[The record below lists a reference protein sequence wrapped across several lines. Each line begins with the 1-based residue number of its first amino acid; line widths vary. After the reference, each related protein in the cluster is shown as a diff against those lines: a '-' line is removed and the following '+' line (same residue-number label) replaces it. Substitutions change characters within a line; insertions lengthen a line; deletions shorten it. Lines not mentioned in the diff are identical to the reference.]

1 MGSNTQIN
9 FVASLVKLKINF
21 FVIIIMIIALSAALI
36 AANIPTG
43 LEAYA
48 EAGYDFGGP
57 LPTPYDF
64 GGPLPARKP
73 MISVLDLGAV
83 PNDNQDD
90 TDAFQ
95 EAIDQGG
102 VISIPEGEFKLSRR
116 LIVRKRGTVLL
127 GAGSEKTTL
136 RFTKSLEQLEP
147 WPTSTTGGLHTTNW
161 SWWGGLLTFEGS
173 SREGKPVEFS
183 SAKRGD
189 VHIKLDRTNMFKAGD
204 GAVISLS
211 AGNNPTRLVKFLY
224 AGDTGNI
231 SSLKAPSKV
240 RISVRIAGVTPTGIT
255 LTKPLLIDLPAE
267 FTPAIATAGARDDYG
282 IRGVG
287 FRLTQARYR
296 GHFREDG
303 WNPIQFRNVH
313 HGWMEDILCSGVDS
327 GPYISGGSS
336 YVTIRNIVLEAGRRA
351 DSSGAVGHHGISLG
365 GRAHRLEDF
374 DFKTRFIHDISFSP
388 WSNGN
393 VVRNGRANGL
403 SLDFHKQGPFAN
415 LVTNVKTDV
424 GKFVFNSSGGTN
436 LGHHAGGWNIF
447 WNIVANGTITGPH
460 SNFGPTKNTFVG
472 IDWTP
477 RAPLRFKASPLRD
490 GDSRDLW
497 LSLSGGLVTRT
508 NDPVFVLKLVEE

>member
-1 MGSNTQIN
+1 MSSNTQIN

-21 FVIIIMIIALSAALI
+21 SVIKFMIIALSAALI

-43 LEAYA
+43 LEAYT

-57 LPTPYDF
+57 LPSP
-64 GGPLPARKP
+64 KP

-83 PNDNQDD
+83 PDDNQDD

-116 LIVRKRGTVLL
+116 LIVKNRGTVLL

-136 RFTKSLEQLEP
+136 RFTKSLEQLHP
-147 WPTSTTGGLHTTNW
+147 SPSSTTGGVPTSDW
-161 SWWGGLLTFEGS
+161 SWSGGLITFEGAS
-173 SREGKPVEFS
+173 KEGKPVAFT

-189 VHIKLDRTNMFKAGD
+189 VRIKLGKTDMFNAGD

-211 AGNNPTRLVKFLY
+211 VGKDPTRLIKFLY
-224 AGDTGNI
+224 AGDAGNI
-231 SSLKAPSKV
+231 SSLKAPRKV
-240 RISVRIAGVTPTGIT
+240 RISVRIAAVTPTEIR

-267 FTPAIATAGARDDYG
+267 FTPAIATAGPRDDYG

-287 FRLTQARYR
+287 FRLTQSRYR
-296 GHFREDG
+296 GHFKEDG
-303 WNPIQFRNVH
+303 WNPILFNNVY
-313 HGWMEDILCSGVDS
+313 HGWMEDIFCSGVDS
-327 GPYISGGSS
+327 GPYIGGSH
-336 YVTIRNIVLEAGRRA
+336 VTIRNIVFEAGRRA
-351 DSSGAVGHHGISLG
+351 DGSGAVGHHGVSLA

-374 DFKTRFIHDISFSP
+374 EFKARFLHDVSFGP

-415 LVTNVKTDV
+415 LVTNVTTDV
-424 GKFVFNSSGGTN
+424 GKCVFVSGGGSN
-436 LGHHAGGWNIF
+436 LGYNAGGWNIF
-447 WNIVANGTITGPH
+447 WNIDSNDTIVGPR
-460 SNFGPTKNTFVG
+460 SIFGPSKNTFVG
-472 IDWTP
+472 IDWKPSAPFRFTVT
-477 RAPLRFKASPLRD
+477 PLRE
-490 GDSRDLW
+490 GDSQDLW
-497 LSLSGGLVTRT
+497 LALRKGLVGSTA
-508 NDPVFVLKLVEE
+508 DQVFVLKLDGK

>member
-1 MGSNTQIN
+1 
-9 FVASLVKLKINF
+9 
-21 FVIIIMIIALSAALI
+21 MIIALSAAVI
-36 AANIPTG
+36 AANIPSG
-43 LEAYA
+43 LGAYA

-57 LPTPYDF
+57 LPSP
-64 GGPLPARKP
+64 KP

-83 PNDNQDD
+83 PDDNQDD

-116 LIVRKRGTVLL
+116 LIVRQRGTVLL

-147 WPTSTTGGLHTTNW
+147 WPASTTEGVPTSNW
-161 SWWGGLLTFEGS
+161 SWWGGLITFEGS
-173 SREGKPVEFS
+173 SKEGKAVAFA

-189 VHIKLDRTNMFKAGD
+189 VNIKLDRTDMFKAGD
-204 GAVISLS
+204 GAVISL
-211 AGNNPTRLVKFLY
+211 AGGNNPTRLIKFLY
-224 AGDTGNI
+224 AGDAGNI
-231 SSLKAPSKV
+231 SNLKAPSKV
-240 RISVRIAGVTPTGIT
+240 RISVRIAAVTPTEIT

-287 FRLTQARYR
+287 FRLTEARYR

-303 WNPIQFRNVH
+303 WNPIQFKNVH

-327 GPYISGGSS
+327 GPYISGGS
-336 YVTIRNIVLEAGRRA
+336 YVTIRSIVFEAGRRA
-351 DSSGAVGHHGISLG
+351 DGSGAVGHHGVSLG

-374 DFKTRFIHDISFSP
+374 DFKTRFLHDISFSP

-424 GKFVFNSSGGTN
+424 GKFVFSSSGGSN
-436 LGHHAGGWNIF
+436 LGYNAGGWNIF
-447 WNIVANGTITGPH
+447 WNIEANDTIVGPR
-460 SNFGPTKNTFVG
+460 SFFGPSKNTFVG
-472 IDWTP
+472 IDWRP
-477 RAPLRFKASPLRD
+477 SAPFRFKVSPLRD

-497 LSLSGGLVTRT
+497 LSLREGLVGHTGDR
-508 NDPVFVLKLVEE
+508 VYVLKPVGK